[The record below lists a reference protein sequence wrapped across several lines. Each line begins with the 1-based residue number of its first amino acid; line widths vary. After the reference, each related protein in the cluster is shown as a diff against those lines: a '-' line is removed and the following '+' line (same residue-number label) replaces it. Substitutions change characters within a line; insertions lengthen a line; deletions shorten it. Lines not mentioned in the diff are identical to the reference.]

1 MIFTRSFG
9 ALRARQVYP
18 GPRQQVIDVAEYERQ
33 RKAELAQHQAERAQR
48 KAAKGTRSPRRRH
61 FFLLNR

>member
-9 ALRARQVYP
+9 ALRARKTFLPSQN
-18 GPRQQVIDVAEYERQ
+18 VIDLAEYERQ

-48 KAAKGTRSPRRRH
+48 RAAKGSRSRPRH
-61 FFLLNR
+61 SFS